1 MAACVSRRRL
11 TLLATL
17 AAAVVLAVVVMV
29 WPPPFLWSVF
39 ADEKPSPVAGEPVP
53 PIVGTPEARLAVAG
67 DTGTGQAEQDATAQQ
82 MVAQRA
88 DVPYDGLLLL
98 GDLIYEE
105 GDADLTESR
114 VIRPFAPVLGA
125 DGTLLPVLGNHD
137 YESGEQQEILDQ
149 LGRQRAWYVQQVGP
163 VRVVVLDTQQ
173 VDDPDQTEWL
183 EKVLARPEP
192 PGSWTVVGLHHPPY
206 SAGMHGS
213 QPEVRQTW
221 VPMFSDADVDLVLAG
236 HDHDYQRSE
245 PQDGVTYVVSG
256 AGAKLDPT
264 GSQDFTAVS
273 DSTLHF
279 LDLLFYDDRIVGRAI
294 DHSGELVD
302 AFEIH

>member
-1 MAACVSRRRL
+1 M
-11 TLLATL
+11 L
-17 AAAVVLAVVVMV
+17 AAAVVLAAVLAVVMTV
-29 WPPPFLWSVF
+29 WPPPFLWSLF
-39 ADEKPSPVAGEPVP
+39 EDGRPSPVAGEPVP
-53 PIVGTPEARLAVAG
+53 PIVGAPEARLAVAG
-67 DTGTGQAEQDATAQQ
+67 DTGTGKAEQDATAQQ
-82 MVAQRA
+82 MVAQGA
-88 DVPYDGLLLL
+88 ELPYDGLLLL

-114 VIRPFAPVLGA
+114 VLRPFAPVLGD

-137 YESGEQQEILDQ
+137 YDSGEQQEILDQ
-149 LGRQRAWYVQQVGP
+149 LGRQRSWYVDRVGP

-183 EKVLARPEP
+183 EGVLDRPER

-213 QPEVRQTW
+213 DAEVRETW
-221 VPMFSDADVDLVLAG
+221 GPVFAAADVDLVLAG

-273 DSTLHF
+273 ASTLHF
-279 LDLLFYDDRIVGRAI
+279 LDLLFYDDRILGRAI

-302 AFEIH
+302 AFEIR